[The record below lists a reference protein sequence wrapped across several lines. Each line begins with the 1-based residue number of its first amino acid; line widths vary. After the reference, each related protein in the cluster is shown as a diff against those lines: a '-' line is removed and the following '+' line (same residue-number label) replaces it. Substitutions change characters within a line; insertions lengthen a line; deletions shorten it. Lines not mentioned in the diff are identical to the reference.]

1 VSAHADGSDR
11 ILGLTWARKS
21 RLLFCR
27 TERTGL
33 TDWTG
38 LLEGEMETCVVA
50 GGREVEM
57 EMEMEWWVASRGF
70 SAGVLGYGMDWMDG

>member
-1 VSAHADGSDR
+1 
-11 ILGLTWARKS
+11 
-21 RLLFCR
+21 
-27 TERTGL
+27 
-33 TDWTG
+33 
-38 LLEGEMETCVVA
+38 METCVVA